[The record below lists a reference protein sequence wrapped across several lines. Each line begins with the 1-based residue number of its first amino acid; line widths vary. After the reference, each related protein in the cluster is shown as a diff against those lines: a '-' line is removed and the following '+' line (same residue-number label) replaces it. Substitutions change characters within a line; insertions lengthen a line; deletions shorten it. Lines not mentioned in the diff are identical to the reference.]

1 MHLEGKICLN
11 LKYTEPRGEIKIN
24 QAYLVYYLSTSLVA
38 SPAVTPVWAGSLQAW
53 LLGVYHGLNV
63 RAAAGKRTL
72 NAFIIYQLS
81 NLTVAD
87 IKLLWLEI
95 IDSFKF

>member
-38 SPAVTPVWAGSLQAW
+38 SPAVTPVWAGSLQA
-53 LLGVYHGLNV
+53 
-63 RAAAGKRTL
+63 
-72 NAFIIYQLS
+72 
-81 NLTVAD
+81 
-87 IKLLWLEI
+87 
-95 IDSFKF
+95 